1 MVVFSFLIQ
10 QQLIPMQNRKHVLVV
25 EYKSSFKVEAI
36 LISRLS
42 QKPLLL
48 SPKRTN

>member
-1 MVVFSFLIQ
+1 
-10 QQLIPMQNRKHVLVV
+10 MQNRKHVLVV

-42 QKPLLL
+42 QKPSIL